1 MKEGRGRE
9 AGAHLSQA
17 PGGAV
22 LVEQERLL
30 TGSGSALFVPLLPT
44 PPPPE
49 TSLGCSVW
57 RRQGSEAAREKERQS
72 AEDSVKGWGHACRFL
87 SVDVLEPE

>member
-1 MKEGRGRE
+1 MKEGRDRE

-22 LVEQERLL
+22 LVGQERLL

-44 PPPPE
+44 PTPTQDFTGLLCLE
-49 TSLGCSVW
+49 
-57 RRQGSEAAREKERQS
+57 EAGE
-72 AEDSVKGWGHACRFL
+72 
-87 SVDVLEPE
+87 